1 MKTITTA
8 MILSLSAL
16 LVSVCPADDKARQV
30 SRAERTLKKLEVHI
44 TTVSTETLL
53 QMLYSDVNSDI
64 ANPAGSMYYVM
75 RDGNDL
81 IKKELSKRVDKDKA
95 VLEKHLKDKR
105 VLFTG
110 YNGPHQTVGQVCSTL
125 LNGEPTKTTR
135 LMDLISE

>member
-1 MKTITTA
+1 MKTATTA

-16 LVSVCPADDKARQV
+16 LVSVCPADDKARQS

-53 QMLYSDVNSDI
+53 QMFYSDVNSDI
-64 ANPAGSMYYVM
+64 VNPSGSMYYVM

-81 IKKELSKRVDKDKA
+81 IKKELAGRIEKDKA
-95 VLEKHLKDKR
+95 VIEKHLKDKR
-105 VLFTG
+105 LLFTG
-110 YNGPHQTVGQVCSTL
+110 YNGPRETVGQACGAL
-125 LNGEPTKTTR
+125 LNGEPKKTTR